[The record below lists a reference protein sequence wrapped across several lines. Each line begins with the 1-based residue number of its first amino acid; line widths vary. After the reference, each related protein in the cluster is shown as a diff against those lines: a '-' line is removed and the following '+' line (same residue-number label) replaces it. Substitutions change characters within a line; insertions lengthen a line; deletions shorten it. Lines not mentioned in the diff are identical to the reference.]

1 MFSTTRPASRR
12 SKRTWTSPRSALP
25 WESSNAP
32 WANSNPTISW
42 FSPRFPLTPERIHRL
57 PVPLLQIAGTAHSLA
72 EFHRRFG
79 RRPPRYLH
87 SGFPLLQIHLPRHLR
102 RFPRFLGF
110 SSFSSF
116 SGFPEREFLRGVLRA
131 VGRANTRSP
140 LPPAPLLRGNHRGDL
155 PPPGPERAAGR
166 AGERARGR
174 VGPHRGERVVFAG
187 VGESG
192 GQRAAAGGTGVGGGG
207 HAERLPGRVE
217 RRRAGAVGAERRA
230 GPRADRAAQQPRFA
244 HAKTADFFRRSTRR
258 PWNSRFCPPP
268 CPRFPRN

>member
-1 MFSTTRPASRR
+1 MRPASRR

-25 WESSNAP
+25 LESSNAP

-42 FSPRFPLTPERIHRL
+42 FSPRFALTPERIHRL
-57 PVPLLQIAGTAHSLA
+57 PVPLLQIAGITHSLA

-116 SGFPEREFLRGVLRA
+116 SGFLEREFLRGVLRA

-217 RRRAGAVGAERRA
+217 RRRAGAVGTERRA

-244 HAKTADFFRRSTRR
+244 HAKTHDFFRRSTRT